1 MVAKAKADAFKQI
14 GASLKNEG
22 ADAASLTV
30 AEQYVQAFKHLA
42 KAGNTLILPQDAS
55 NVAGTVAQAFQ
66 VYNSLASAKSNR
78 ALTGGKRMGRE
89 EYDSGS
95 DLEK

>member
-1 MVAKAKADAFKQI
+1 MVAKAKADALRQV

-30 AEQYVQAFKHLA
+30 AEQYIQAFRSLA

-55 NVAGTVAQAFQ
+55 NVANTVAQAFQ
-66 VYNSLASAKSNR
+66 VYKNLSGENQKK
-78 ALTGGKRMGRE
+78 ALTGGKRDPG
-89 EYDSGS
+89 EYDSSS
-95 DLEK
+95 DFEK